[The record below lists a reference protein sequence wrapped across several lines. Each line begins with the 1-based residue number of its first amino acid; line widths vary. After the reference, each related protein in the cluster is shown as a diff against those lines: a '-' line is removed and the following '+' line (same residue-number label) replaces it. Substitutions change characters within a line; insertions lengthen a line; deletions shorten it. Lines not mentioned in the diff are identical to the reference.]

1 MDNDITH
8 TVLVG
13 LPVAVTYNATTGH
26 WTVDVDLADFVE
38 SVEEASDGAAD
49 ADAEAVL
56 EAWAGFEYHHRKV
69 AVAPIRFLPEEAR

>member
-1 MDNDITH
+1 MDTTH
-8 TVLVG
+8 TVIVG

-26 WTVDVDLADFVE
+26 WEVDVDLSELVDAVNENDT
-38 SVEEASDGAAD
+38 D

-69 AVAPIRFLPEEAR
+69 AVAPIRFLPEGAK

>member
-1 MDNDITH
+1 MDNTH
-8 TVLVG
+8 TVVVG

-26 WTVDVDLADFVE
+26 WTVDVDLTDFAEAVE
-38 SVEEASDGAAD
+38 DASLGAAD

-69 AVAPIRFLPEEAR
+69 AVAPVRFVPEGAE